1 MKLIIAAVCWLVLS
15 ASPALAAPEDVA
27 NRISNEIM
35 SPYCPGV
42 TLHDCP
48 SRQADELREQIKEWA
63 ARGWDDELIMDELVE
78 QYGEGIRATPPS
90 EGGGILWWILPG
102 IVALLGALLAARLAR
117 RWAGARDRDRGK
129 EALAVQQEGRSL
141 SADQKQRLKAELAD
155 HEARMMGIEPRG
167 GG

>member
-1 MKLIIAAVCWLVLS
+1 MKRIVAAVCLVLMG
-15 ASPALAAPEDVA
+15 ASPAIAAPEDVA
-27 NRISNEIM
+27 NRLSNEIM

-63 ARGWDDELIMDELVE
+63 AKGWDDELIMDELVE

-102 IVALLGALLAARLAR
+102 LVALMGALLAGRLAQ
-117 RWAGARDRDRGK
+117 RWSRARARDIEQ
-129 EALAVQQEGRSL
+129 EAVAVRREAAAMSVEQR
-141 SADQKQRLKAELAD
+141 QRLTAELAD
-155 HEARMMGIEPRG
+155 HEARMMGVEPRG
-167 GG
+167 GS